1 VPDKTYCT
9 DEDILIE
16 TPDFGQLVPVDA
28 YDAFG
33 TDGFITVER
42 PWTLQSSIVDFQGL
56 KARPGTIVH
65 LTKEQVFG
73 DDPGEAFAVD
83 TVEPFG
89 LNLRR
94 VGKPTGEGDPPGD
107 GASEIVAIGFSIRTL
122 YAQIVKAT
130 REIDE
135 DLGLLDYLTADP
147 TRVLSPPDLALLT
160 ELCVCRV
167 LARRYIAISHGTEV
181 PGAKEV
187 YEQKAIY
194 YDQRYAT
201 IKASLSLRLDT
212 GETIAPRRRSWK
224 RVYRPY

>member
-1 VPDKTYCT
+1 MPDKTYCT

-33 TDGFITVER
+33 TDGFITTDR
-42 PWTLQSSIVDFQGL
+42 PWTLQSSIVDFQAL
-56 KARPGTIVH
+56 KARPGTIMH
-65 LTKEQVFG
+65 LTKAQVFG

-83 TVEPFG
+83 SVEAFA

-107 GASEIVAIGFSIRTL
+107 GVTEISAIGFAIRTL

-135 DLGLLDYLTADP
+135 DLGLLDYLTDDP
-147 TRVLSPPDLALLT
+147 GRQLSPPDLALLT
-160 ELCVCRV
+160 DLCICRV

-181 PGAKEV
+181 PGAKEI
-187 YEQKAIY
+187 YESKSVY
-194 YDQRYAT
+194 YDQRYKDVKAT
-201 IKASLSLRLDT
+201 LSLRLVS
-212 GETIAPRRRSWK
+212 GETIAPRRRTWK